1 MFKTLSIAKQF
12 SLSRQLVFFSGNVS
26 LSGLTMFGFWKYLD
40 RGQKC
45 CSGFSISIIIITIVT
60 TIILLLAIRNNTVT
74 EGTTTAT
81 LNPTDESITT
91 TMTHTTS
98 VTDVSITTTTG
109 LLTTTT
115 SGPTVEMT
123 TTTSMSTSFKT
134 TTLSTTTTSVTT
146 TTTGKKEIIYEYKYQ
161 YCVDSSA
168 EYLYLSHNKV
178 LHIPDFTQIT
188 CQLNCPSDALLFGV
202 AGLVKNGGED
212 RLMVCED
219 GCHLLTENEWEL
231 TNPSFR
237 RCYLYK

>member
-1 MFKTLSIAKQF
+1 
-12 SLSRQLVFFSGNVS
+12 
-26 LSGLTMFGFWKYLD
+26 MFGFWKYLD

-81 LNPTDESITT
+81 LYPTDESITT

-178 LHIPDFTQIT
+178 LHVPDFTQIT
-188 CQLNCPSDALLFGV
+188 CELNYPNDGLIFGV
-202 AGLVKNGGED
+202 AGLVKKEGMD
-212 RLMVCED
+212 RLVVCGE
-219 GCHLLTENEWEL
+219 GCHMLTDNGWEP
-231 TNPSFR
+231 TNQYVK
-237 RCYLYK
+237 RCYI